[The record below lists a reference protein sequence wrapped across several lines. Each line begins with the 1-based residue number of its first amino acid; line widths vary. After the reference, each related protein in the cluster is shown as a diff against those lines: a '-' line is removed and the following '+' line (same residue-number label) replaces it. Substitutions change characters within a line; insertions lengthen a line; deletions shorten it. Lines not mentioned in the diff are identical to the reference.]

1 MTHAFSW
8 QNSVS
13 LCPAS
18 FYTPRQ
24 NFHDTPGIS
33 WLPTFTFQSPML
45 KKTSSFGGGIHSRRS
60 YRSSQNCSISAS
72 LTLVVG
78 TQTCDIKCFALEMNR
93 DHSVVLEIVPKYC
106 ISDSFIDYECY
117 TIFSKGFLPTV
128 VDTMVI

>member
-45 KKTSSFGGGIHSRRS
+45 KKTSSFGEGGFI
-60 YRSSQNCSISAS
+60 
-72 LTLVVG
+72 LEGLVG
-78 TQTCDIKCFALEMNR
+78 PHRI
-93 DHSVVLEIVPKYC
+93 VL
-106 ISDSFIDYECY
+106 FQ
-117 TIFSKGFLPTV
+117 LL
-128 VDTMVI
+128 